1 GGVLENGEADILFRN
16 VGNGRFAPVS
26 WTNGTFLNENGEPV
40 RTPYDWGLSAMFRD
54 LNDDRAPDLYVCN
67 DFQSPDRIWIND
79 GRGRLKIIADV
90 EVGSTVVVQIA
101 EHCGQTP
108 VIRRADGFAVF

>member
-1 GGVLENGEADILFRN
+1 
-16 VGNGRFAPVS
+16 
-26 WTNGTFLNENGEPV
+26 ENGEPV

-67 DFQSPDRIWIND
+67 DFQSSTAIVDPDAI
-79 GRGRLKIIADV
+79 GRLKIIADV

-108 VIRRADGFAVF
+108 VIRRADGFAVFVEEGPVGPAHWREPAVANVAEEDVRFPILQHTA